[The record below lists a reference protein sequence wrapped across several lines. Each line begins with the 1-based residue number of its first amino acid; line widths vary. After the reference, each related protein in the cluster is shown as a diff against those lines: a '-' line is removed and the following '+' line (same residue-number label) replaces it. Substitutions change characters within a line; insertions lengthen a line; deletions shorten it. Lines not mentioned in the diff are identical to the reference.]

1 MSPRMVTPIIKRG
14 DRMREGRGF
23 SRGELREVGLS
34 PSEAMRLGIPVD
46 RRRRTVHGENV
57 ERLRAYLEESEK
69 SGIRFK
75 KPRQTAK
82 PKRGRVFRGLTS
94 AGKKM
99 RGLRKRGP

>member
-1 MSPRMVTPIIKRG
+1 MPRMVVPIVKRG
-14 DRMREGRGF
+14 DKVREGRGF
-23 SRGELREVGLS
+23 SKGELKEAGLS

-46 RRRRTVHGENV
+46 KRRRTVHEENV
-57 ERLRAYLEESEK
+57 RRLKEYLEEAEK
-69 SGIRFK
+69 TGIRFK
-75 KPRQTAK
+75 KPKQTAK

>member
-1 MSPRMVTPIIKRG
+1 MVVPIVKRG
-14 DRMREGRGF
+14 DKVREGRGF
-23 SRGELREVGLS
+23 SKGELKEVGLS

-46 RRRRTVHGENV
+46 KRRRTVHEENV
-57 ERLRAYLEESEK
+57 ERLRAYLEEAK
-69 SGIRFK
+69 KTGVKFK
-75 KPRQTAK
+75 KPKQTAK

>member
-1 MSPRMVTPIIKRG
+1 MSPRMVVPIVKRG
-14 DRMREGRGF
+14 DRVREGRGF
-23 SRGELREVGLS
+23 SKGELREVGLS

-46 RRRRTVHGENV
+46 KRRRTVHEENV
-57 ERLRAYLEESEK
+57 ERLRAYLEEAEK
-69 SGIRFK
+69 SRIRFK